1 MYFEPII
8 CVLSNISEVEEGA
21 LARRARR
28 RWGLRIWTRRLLGG
42 FWSRMDL
49 KQEDAVEG
57 IAIGQHTQTHYH
69 SYAMDEERLSAA
81 QSHFAS
87 NCFPRNIP
95 DARSQN
101 FRFAC
106 NSFIRAVPD
115 AIKSDFLIRDT
126 PSPSQPP
133 PPRHKHHRFHPSP
146 RARRAGPPPP

>member
-1 MYFEPII
+1 
-8 CVLSNISEVEEGA
+8 
-21 LARRARR
+21 
-28 RWGLRIWTRRLLGG
+28 
-42 FWSRMDL
+42 MDL

-126 PSPSQPP
+126 PSAPTPATTTYITDFTP
-133 PPRHKHHRFHPSP
+133 APVHVEPGPR
-146 RARRAGPPPP
+146 RREAVRGSGGRQTAGHIQGEVRPGPGGGVELVKVVVDACA